1 MLHKHPLYTVL
12 LGTVLLAGCSAQP
25 PKEYTEMEH
34 TAAIHPEY
42 SSTVIP
48 YNIAPLNFDYQTE
61 GKAYITE
68 LKAGTSRW

>member
-1 MLHKHPLYTVL
+1 M
-12 LGTVLLAGCSAQP
+12 LGTAPQRVHRNGAYGS
-25 PKEYTEMEH
+25 H
-34 TAAIHPEY
+34 TPEY